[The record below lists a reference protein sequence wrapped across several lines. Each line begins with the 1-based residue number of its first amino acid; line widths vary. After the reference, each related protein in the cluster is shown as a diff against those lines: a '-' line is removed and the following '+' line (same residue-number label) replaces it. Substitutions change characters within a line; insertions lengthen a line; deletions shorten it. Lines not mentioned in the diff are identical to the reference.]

1 LSASAHPELTSRARP
16 PATPRSLLTLLA
28 LAAACGG
35 SRPTQ
40 VAVLSPSVVEEP
52 VTAILIAALNADNK
66 LEPADSLWAT
76 DATVVA
82 DGELRAEAPRF
93 AGVGL
98 GGEVAITTSRLEV
111 RQTLIWVYLEYRWL
125 SLRDGAARE
134 GKATVLLTPRPSG
147 TGWRIVHAHSSTSRD
162 K

>member
-1 LSASAHPELTSRARP
+1 MRARLGP
-16 PATPRSLLTLLA
+16 PISGLAILA
-28 LAAACGG
+28 LVAACGG

-40 VAVLSPSVVEEP
+40 MALLSPSVVEEP
-52 VTAILIAALNADNK
+52 VTAVLIAALNADNK
-66 LEPADSLWAT
+66 FEPADSLWDA

-82 DGELRAEAPRF
+82 DGELRAGAPRF

-125 SLRDGAARE
+125 SLKDGAARE
-134 GKATVLLTPRPSG
+134 GKATVLLTPRRNGSG
-147 TGWRIVHAHSSTSRD
+147 WKIVHAHSSTARE